1 MRYHMV
7 ALSLPREGYYLCLHK
22 HGRRELCQWTEQD
35 RDTLSRVRKQIEA
48 LYTAGPVGTPFSRPE
63 VELLYIDGITP
74 DQAVSRVL
82 PYFLEA
88 TPPNQKRV
96 YYLNA
101 KESDVEVIGPAG
113 VDGDKPGVRIIT
125 VAKNAGKFS
134 PSPSLLQAIDG
145 ADLDTL
151 EGRSSRL
158 LAEAAAWSKA
168 APVTEGSTK
177 NLVVPVE
184 RRVKL
189 SRMGRDE
196 VVTEIPEVWA

>member
-7 ALSLPREGYYLCLHK
+7 ALSLPRKGYYLCLHK

-35 RDTLSRVRKQIEA
+35 RETLTRVRKQIEA

-63 VELLYIDGITP
+63 VELLYVEGVTP

-96 YYLNA
+96 YYLNE
-101 KESDVEVIGPAG
+101 KESDVEVLGHAG
-113 VDGDKPGVRIIT
+113 DAPEKPGIRIIT
-125 VAKNAGKFS
+125 VAKNASKFS
-134 PSPSLLQAIDG
+134 PSPAVLKLLDG
-145 ADLDTL
+145 ADLNTL

-158 LAEAAAWSKA
+158 LAEAAAWSESP
-168 APVTEGSTK
+168 PVTEGITK
-177 NLVVPVE
+177 NLVVPAE